1 MACSFTI
8 MFKILSFPSTDRDAD
23 AILYYFVES
32 LVIFLQTYRS
42 SVNAKSIQLKRKK
55 VPQTSQDMQGP
66 ESSVPASPWDLIYY
80 HSFPSCIHTSL
91 PGCLMSWGSSS
102 SLQQVFSF
110 CTLCSL
116 FCLPEPHLAF
126 SLYL

>member
-1 MACSFTI
+1 

-55 VPQTSQDMQGP
+55 DTESKKYFDKGP
-66 ESSVPASPWDLIYY
+66 KKYLRFYPYSS
-80 HSFPSCIHTSL
+80 
-91 PGCLMSWGSSS
+91 
-102 SLQQVFSF
+102 
-110 CTLCSL
+110 CSL
-116 FCLPEPHLAF
+116 FLTSSFGQL
-126 SLYL
+126 